1 MVDVDFGNS
10 DERRDQ
16 LADNR
21 VTILLNL
28 ANCFLRQVDD
38 RAKTVGLD
46 DRTAKLQ
53 GAVDLCTK
61 ILSISPT
68 SPKALYRRGLAREK
82 LEQLEDAADDLRA
95 CRKLSPKDKQ
105 VKSALARVIEGSKR
119 QRRVREAG
127 FRGSIPAQPT
137 TTASRHRCNR
147 QIDRIWSLTGVAT
160 DFLCDPVT
168 IVPVGTFVLS
178 ACYCF
183 MFKGWTQ
190 ITTDHL
196 VALFGLC
203 MGAVMWAMQEQ
214 SEPLEFS
221 SDSSPKLKV
230 VDEKGNTKFEMDM
243 GKPGSGVPPGG
254 EADLAKFE
262 AAVSSMGNTSRS
274 SGKETHL
281 GTNS

>member
-1 MVDVDFGNS
+1 MPMVEEIDAPPGASAKAVSYNMNTGTFESKDCGRTEEVIAHEFEEMMSAVHQYKETGNRHFGDGYHTKALDCYQKARILLESDGMVDVDFGNS

-160 DFLCDPVT
+160 
-168 IVPVGTFVLS
+168 GTLPW
-178 ACYCF
+178 C
-183 MFKGWTQ
+183 
-190 ITTDHL
+190 
-196 VALFGLC
+196 
-203 MGAVMWAMQEQ
+203 
-214 SEPLEFS
+214 
-221 SDSSPKLKV
+221 
-230 VDEKGNTKFEMDM
+230 
-243 GKPGSGVPPGG
+243 
-254 EADLAKFE
+254 
-262 AAVSSMGNTSRS
+262 
-274 SGKETHL
+274 
-281 GTNS
+281 